1 MLHPRRVIHSNR
13 ALATALGLLWLVV
26 SGCRNTRQPD
36 TSLFRA
42 TDFTA
47 ENLFSHNIEGP
58 AFDAAG
64 QLYVVNFQKDGTVG
78 RLGPDGRGEV
88 FISLPRPGI
97 ANAIQFN
104 SKGHMLLAD
113 FAGHNVLQVNMAT
126 RQVSVLA
133 HDERFNQP
141 NDLCITRNDV
151 LYASDP
157 DWKNQTG
164 QLWRIGP
171 DGRTTLI
178 ANQMGTTNGIC
189 LSPDERT
196 LYVNESVQRNVWAF
210 ALDRH
215 GNLRNKRLFVH
226 FDDFGLDGMKT
237 DRQGNLFVTRYGKGT
252 IAIFSPGGKLLRE
265 VQLRG
270 KNVSN
275 LVFGGPDGRTVYATL
290 QDRRGME
297 QFRTE
302 VPGR

>member
-1 MLHPRRVIHSNR
+1 MNSWF
-13 ALATALGLLWLVV
+13 TAACGLLLLV
-26 SGCRNTRQPD
+26 SGCRNARQPD

-47 ENLFSHNIEGP
+47 ENLFSRNIEGP
-58 AFDAAG
+58 AFDRNG
-64 QLYVVNFQKDGTVG
+64 QLYVVNFQEDGTVG
-78 RLGPDGRGEV
+78 RIGPDGRGEV
-88 FISLPRPGI
+88 FVRLPRPSI

-104 SKGHMLLAD
+104 AKGDMLLAD
-113 FAGHNVLQVNMAT
+113 FGGHNVLRVDTDT

-133 HDERFNQP
+133 HDGRFHQP
-141 NDLCITRNDV
+141 NDICITRQDV
-151 LYASDP
+151 IYASDP
-157 DWKNQTG
+157 NWKEQTG
-164 QLWRIGP
+164 QLWRIDP

-196 LYVNESVQRNVWAF
+196 LFVNESVQRNVWAF
-210 ALDRH
+210 DLDRR
-215 GNLRNKRLFVH
+215 GNLRNKRLFVR
-226 FDDFGLDGMKT
+226 FSDFGLDGMKT
-237 DRQGNLFVTRYGKGT
+237 DRRGNLYITRYGKGT
-252 IAIFSPGGKLLRE
+252 IAVFNPKGALLRE
-265 VQLRG
+265 IQLRG

-297 QFRTE
+297 QFRTD